1 MFNLINDF
9 DEIIWWPK
17 KQSDKKILINWL
29 SNKFN
34 SEIKYSEKEVNEI
47 LDRHHSFND
56 VALLRRELISRKFLS
71 RKDDGSE
78 YWKTNK

>member
-1 MFNLINDF
+1 MNKLLNEF
-9 DEIIWWPK
+9 DKIIRWPK
-17 KQSDKKILINWL
+17 KPSVKKIVINWL

-34 SEIKYSEKEVNEI
+34 GETKYSEKEVNKI

-56 VALLRRELISRKFLS
+56 IALLRRELISRKFLS

>member
-1 MFNLINDF
+1 MNKLINEF
-9 DEIIWWPK
+9 DEIIRWPK
-17 KQSDKKILINWL
+17 KPSVKKIGINWL

-34 SEIKYSEKEVNEI
+34 GEIKYSEKEVNEI